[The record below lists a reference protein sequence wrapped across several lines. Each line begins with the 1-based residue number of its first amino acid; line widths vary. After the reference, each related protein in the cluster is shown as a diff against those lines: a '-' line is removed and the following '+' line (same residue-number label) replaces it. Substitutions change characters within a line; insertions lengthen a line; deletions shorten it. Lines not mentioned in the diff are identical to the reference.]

1 MQSNDKYFED
11 KIKALEK
18 RVRLLEDKALLW
30 GGWPEFMENKPLLSL
45 HNRAEELREY
55 LKKER
60 EIENDK

>member
-18 RVRLLEDKALLW
+18 RVRLLEDKALLL
-30 GGWPEFMENKPLLSL
+30 GGWPELIENELSL
-45 HNRAEELREY
+45 HNRAEKMREY